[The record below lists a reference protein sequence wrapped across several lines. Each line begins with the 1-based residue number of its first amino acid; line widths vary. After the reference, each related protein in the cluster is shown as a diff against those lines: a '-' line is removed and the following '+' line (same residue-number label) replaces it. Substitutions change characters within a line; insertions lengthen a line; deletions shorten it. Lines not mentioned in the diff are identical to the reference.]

1 MSLSFPSNPTL
12 NQTYTSGTTTWYWDG
27 SDWALS
33 QNNSPTF
40 NNLTVTGTITNTAL
54 TNTLSGYVTNTSL
67 TTALNNYA
75 LTSSI
80 PSYSVTT
87 ATASGTGSLTLSGTT
102 FTYTPPVLPTIPT
115 YTVTTATASGGG
127 SLSLSGTTFTFTPPV
142 LPTVPTYSVT
152 TNPASGGGSLTL
164 SGTTFTFAP
173 AAQYYL
179 PVAVAGTY
187 ITGTRGGVIP
197 DGSTITITNGV
208 ISAAQYTL
216 PTASTSQLGGV
227 IIDGSTIVISNGG
240 VISTPLAGTVGVANG
255 LATLGSDG
263 KLSASQIPSSLSGAI
278 VYKGTWT
285 PNGSGGTPSLSN
297 GTGTAGWEYA
307 VTTAGTAN
315 FGAGNI
321 TVNQGDFI
329 IYSGSIWQD
338 IPATTIAAAGTLT
351 GSTLASN
358 VISSSLTSVGTI
370 TSGIWHGTA
379 IQNAYIQNPSIVVNG
394 VTLTLGD
401 TNDTIPAS
409 ANTLTGTTLAS
420 NVVTSSLTKVGTLSG
435 LTVTGTTILDSG
447 LTGILKGS
455 SGTITTASVGTDYLT
470 ASYISVTTVA
480 ASGGGSLT
488 YSNGAFTFAPAVVSG
503 YSLPTASTTT
513 LGGVKI
519 DGTTITISSGV
530 ITAVTPSSYS
540 SLTVS
545 TTSTSNSVNVTYNPT
560 TNSGVAYSA
569 TGKNTQGG
577 TGYFDFLKAVNTST
591 GVTNPNK
598 FFRLD
603 VTGTLQVINSAYTTT
618 LLSLTDAGLL
628 TAASGIK
635 TTGTAGIGYATGG
648 GAGSAVTQVGS
659 RTSGVT
665 INYPTG
671 QITLYTAS
679 GNTGA
684 YTTFTVTNSTV
695 ASTDTILIHCS
706 SSTNLYIPH
715 VTAVTSGSFNI
726 SYISI
731 SGTSSDSPVFNYTV
745 HKGSAN

>member
-27 SDWALS
+27 SDWALF

-40 NNLTVTGTITNTAL
+40 NNLTVAGTITNTAL
-54 TNTLSGYVTNTSL
+54 TNTLSGYVTNASL

-87 ATASGTGSLTLSGTT
+87 ASASGTGNLSLSGTT

-115 YTVTTATASGGG
+115 YSVTTASASGTGN
-127 SLSLSGTTFTFTPPV
+127 LSLSGTTFTYTPPV
-142 LPTVPTYSVT
+142 LPTVPTYSIT

-173 AAQYYL
+173 AAQYFL

-227 IIDGSTIVISNGG
+227 IIDGSTVVISNGG
-240 VISTPLAGTVGVANG
+240 VISAPLASTVGVANG

-285 PNGSGGTPSLSN
+285 PNGSSGTPALVN

-315 FGAGNI
+315 FGAGNVTI
-321 TVNQGDFI
+321 NQGDFI
-329 IYSGSIWQD
+329 IYSGSVWQD

-351 GSTLASN
+351 GSTLSSN

-379 IQNAYIQNPSIVVNG
+379 IQNSYIQNPSIVVNG

-401 TNDTIPAS
+401 TNDTISAS
-409 ANTLTGTTLAS
+409 ASTLTGTSLAS
-420 NVVTSSLTKVGTLSG
+420 NVVTSSLTRVGTLSG
-435 LTVTGTTILDSG
+435 LTVTGTTVLDSG
-447 LTGILKGS
+447 LTGILKGTAGS
-455 SGTITTASVGTDYLT
+455 IGTATVGTDYLT

-488 YSNGAFTFAPAVVSG
+488 YSNGAFTFAPAVVTG
-503 YSLPTASTTT
+503 YTLPTASTTT

-530 ITAVTPSSYS
+530 ISSVTPSSYS

-545 TTSTSNSVNVTYNPT
+545 TTTTTNSVNVTYNPT
-560 TNSGVAYSA
+560 TASGAAYAA

-577 TGYFDFLKAVNTST
+577 TGFFDFLKATNTST
-591 GVTNPNK
+591 SATNPNK

-603 VTGTLQVINSAYTTT
+603 VTGTLQIINSAYSTT
-618 LLSLTDAGLL
+618 LLTLTDAGLL
-628 TAASGIK
+628 TATSGIR
-635 TTGTAGIGYATGG
+635 TTGTSGIGYATGG
-648 GAGSAVTQVGS
+648 GAGGKVTQVGS
-659 RTSGVT
+659 RTSSVT
-665 INYPTG
+665 INNPTG

-684 YTTFTVTNSTV
+684 YTAFTVSNSTV
-695 ASTDTILIHCS
+695 AATDTIDFQCS
-706 SSTNLYIPH
+706 SSTNTYIAF
-715 VTAVTSGSFNI
+715 VTAVAAGSFNVV
-726 SYISI
+726 YISI
-731 SGTSSDSPVFNYTV
+731 SGTSSDTPVFNFNV
-745 HKGSAN
+745 IKGSAN